1 MPSTK
6 KQARKFKS
14 VSINLE
20 EGEVPRVLDR
30 VRKQD
35 ITVSQYFRRLVKEDL
50 KRSEQEVAA

>member
-20 EGEVPRVLDR
+20 EGEVPRVLER

-50 KRSEQEVAA
+50 KRCEQEVAA